1 MSGAL
6 YQCCA
11 VQGQAVVALE
21 EYPPQTLETLAAWA
35 REGRFKS
42 DARAVDMCVRPV
54 HEQLDGCPDPGCVDL
69 EGLLRT
75 VARDGDSEGADPVV
89 INTVPPPDYE
99 YAA

>member
-1 MSGAL
+1 M
-6 YQCCA
+6 QWA
-11 VQGQAVVALE
+11 VNKKTALE
-21 EYPPQTLETLAAWA
+21 PPVAPASNVTCPLAALAAWA